1 MKGKVGRHACT
12 PLYLHVLDQSQS
24 SRGCVVALSIINPP
38 QQVSSG
44 PASSSE
50 GGADC
55 LYSAHQL
62 SESAGNA
69 GQNAQ
74 RMAASQ
80 SERLLDISERRRTA
94 GDTQEK
100 LVLVWGSA
108 GVA

>member
-1 MKGKVGRHACT
+1 M
-12 PLYLHVLDQSQS
+12 DQLLAAKEGQI
-24 SRGCVVALSIINPP
+24 VYTVADQP
-38 QQVSSG
+38 
-44 PASSSE
+44 
-50 GGADC
+50 
-55 LYSAHQL
+55 

-74 RMAASQ
+74 RMAAPQ